1 VAQKPEPYDIAV
13 AGGGPAGLTAALLL
27 ARAGLRTACIDPAIG
42 KPPSD
47 ARTTALMQGSVRLM
61 RHLGL
66 WEVLA
71 NQAAPLRTMTLVDKT
86 TGFLKAP
93 TVAFAADEIGDEPF
107 GWNVPNEPLVSALR
121 TAAGKTAGLDM
132 IAGRVDDLDIGTT
145 EVTLK
150 LAGGDALVARVVVA
164 ADGRKSR
171 CRQAAGIQVNDWSY
185 PQTAIVC
192 CFDHER
198 GHDDTSTEFH
208 YDAGPLTVVP
218 LPGRRS
224 SLVWMVTPETAPR
237 QLALDDVTFAA
248 ELERRTDGL
257 LGRISACTPRA
268 GFPISGLTA
277 RAFAARRV
285 LLVGEAAHVIPP
297 IGAQGLN
304 LGMRDA
310 ALACEI
316 IADAGARGEDIGGR
330 AVIDDYDRRRRR
342 DVLPRTVAV
351 DLINR
356 SLFQSFL
363 PFQGARSAGLYLLE
377 RVGPLRRAMM
387 RQGIGPTEHLP
398 RVMRGG

>member
-1 VAQKPEPYDIAV
+1 
-13 AGGGPAGLTAALLL
+13 
-27 ARAGLRTACIDPAIG
+27 
-42 KPPSD
+42 
-47 ARTTALMQGSVRLM
+47 
-61 RHLGL
+61 
-66 WEVLA
+66 
-71 NQAAPLRTMTLVDKT
+71 
-86 TGFLKAP
+86 
-93 TVAFAADEIGDEPF
+93 
-107 GWNVPNEPLVSALR
+107 
-121 TAAGKTAGLDM
+121 
-132 IAGRVDDLDIGTT
+132 
-145 EVTLK
+145 
-150 LAGGDALVARVVVA
+150 
-164 ADGRKSR
+164 
-171 CRQAAGIQVNDWSY
+171 
-185 PQTAIVC
+185 
-192 CFDHER
+192 
-198 GHDDTSTEFH
+198 
-208 YDAGPLTVVP
+208 
-218 LPGRRS
+218 
-224 SLVWMVTPETAPR
+224 MVTPETAPR

-330 AVIDDYDRRRRR
+330 VVVEDYDRRRRR

-351 DLINR
+351 DLLNR

-387 RQGIGPTEHLP
+387 RQGIGPTEDLP
-398 RVMRGG
+398 RVMRR

>member
-1 VAQKPEPYDIAV
+1 
-13 AGGGPAGLTAALLL
+13 
-27 ARAGLRTACIDPAIG
+27 
-42 KPPSD
+42 
-47 ARTTALMQGSVRLM
+47 
-61 RHLGL
+61 
-66 WEVLA
+66 
-71 NQAAPLRTMTLVDKT
+71 
-86 TGFLKAP
+86 
-93 TVAFAADEIGDEPF
+93 
-107 GWNVPNEPLVSALR
+107 
-121 TAAGKTAGLDM
+121 M

-150 LAGGDALVARVVVA
+150 LVGGDALVARVVVA

-224 SLVWMVTPETAPR
+224 SLVWMVTPETAPDL
-237 QLALDDVTFAA
+237 LALDDDAFAA
-248 ELERRTDGL
+248 ELERRTDRL
-257 LGRISACTPRA
+257 LGMISACTRRA
-268 GFPISGLTA
+268 AFPISGLTA

-316 IADAGARGEDIGGR
+316 VMDARVRGEDIGGK
-330 AVIDDYDRRRRR
+330 AVIEDYDRRRRR

-351 DLINR
+351 DLLNR

-363 PFQGARSAGLYLLE
+363 PFQGARSAGLYLLD
-377 RVGPLRRAMM
+377 RVGPFRRAMM
-387 RQGIGPTEHLP
+387 RQGIGPSEELP
-398 RVMRGG
+398 RVMRG